1 MGAACGADTRLYSA
15 SLFAAEDHTM
25 SWLQLQLVTDRHH
38 SEALEEAL
46 LAAGACSVTLQDGA
60 DQPLFEPPPGA
71 TPLWDDIRLM
81 GLFTADHDPQQLIDT
96 VRAAFGAELPPHRI
110 EILEDKDWIR
120 EWMDSYQP
128 MQFGQRLW
136 ICPSWRTPPQPD
148 AVNLML
154 DPGLAFGTGTHPTTA
169 LCLQWLDGLD
179 LRGKTVID
187 FGCGSG
193 ILGIAA
199 LLLGA
204 ARVIAIDNDPQ
215 ALLATRDN
223 AARNG
228 LAETQLEA
236 LLPHQAARDLVADVV
251 VANILAA
258 PLIALAPQLT
268 AHLRAGGDIALS
280 GILAEQA
287 PVVRSAYEPAIHW
300 GAQQQ
305 REDWIRLAGRKA

>member
-1 MGAACGADTRLYSA
+1 
-15 SLFAAEDHTM
+15 M
-25 SWLQLQLVTDRHH
+25 SWLQLQLITNRHQ
-38 SEALEEAL
+38 SDSLESAL
-46 LAAGACSVTLQDGA
+46 LEAGACAVTLQDGA

-81 GLFTADHDPQQLIDT
+81 GLFTAERDPQEI
-96 VRAAFGAELPPHRI
+96 VNAVESAYGASLPAHRL

-128 MQFGQRLW
+128 MRFGNRLW
-136 ICPSWRTPPQPD
+136 ICPSWRTPPEPN

-169 LCLQWLDGLD
+169 LCLRWLDGLD
-179 LRGKTVID
+179 LNSKTVLD

-204 ARVIAIDNDPQ
+204 ATVIAVDNDPQ
-215 ALLATRDN
+215 ALTATRDN
-223 AARNG
+223 AQRNG
-228 LAETQLEA
+228 FDANRILTLMPSQVG
-236 LLPHQAARDLVADVV
+236 RDVMVDVV
-251 VANILAA
+251 IANILAG
-258 PLIALAPQLT
+258 PLIQLAPQLLG
-268 AHLRAGGDIALS
+268 HLRTAGDIALS

-287 PVVRSAYEPAIHW
+287 KEVRAAYEPAIDW
-300 GAQQQ
+300 QSLVQE
-305 REDWIRLAGRKA
+305 EDWIRLAGHKA

>member
-1 MGAACGADTRLYSA
+1 V
-15 SLFAAEDHTM
+15 
-25 SWLQLQLVTDRHH
+25 SWLQLQLVTDRDQ

-46 LAAGACSVTLQDGA
+46 LAAGACSVTLQDNA

-81 GLFTADHDPQQLIDT
+81 GLFTADRAPQDIINA
-96 VRAAFGAELPPHRI
+96 VKAAFGAELPTHRI

-128 MQFGQRLW
+128 MRFGTRLW
-136 ICPSWRTPPQPD
+136 ICPSWRTPPEPD

-154 DPGLAFGTGTHPTTA
+154 DPGLAFGTGTHPTTS

-179 LRGKTVID
+179 LDGKTVID

-204 ARVIAIDNDPQ
+204 SKVIAIDNDPQ

-223 AARNG
+223 AQRNG
-228 LAETQLEA
+228 LHENQIQA
-236 LLPHQAARDLVADVV
+236 LLPEQVAADLIADVV
-251 VANILAA
+251 IANILAA
-258 PLIALAPQLT
+258 PLISLAPQLT
-268 AHLRAGGDIALS
+268 AHLHNGGDIALS

-287 PVVRSAYEPAIHW
+287 DSVRIAYEPVVSWHTQL
-300 GAQQQ
+300 QQ
-305 REDWIRLAGRKA
+305 EDWIRLAGRKG

>member
-1 MGAACGADTRLYSA
+1 
-15 SLFAAEDHTM
+15 M
-25 SWLQLQLVTDRHH
+25 SWLQLQLCTDREN
-38 SEALEEAL
+38 SEALEDAL

-81 GLFTADHDPQQLIDT
+81 GLFTADHNPQDIIDAVQT
-96 VRAAFGAELPPHRI
+96 AFGAELPSHRI

-128 MQFGQRLW
+128 MRFGTRLW
-136 ICPSWRTPPQPD
+136 ICPSWRTPPEPG

-154 DPGLAFGTGTHPTTA
+154 DPGLAFGTGTHPTTS
-169 LCLQWLDGLD
+169 LCLTWLDGLD
-179 LRGKTVID
+179 LAGKTVID

-204 ARVIAIDNDPQ
+204 AKVIAIDNDQQ
-215 ALLATRDN
+215 ALTATRDN
-223 AARNG
+223 AQRNG
-228 LAETQLEA
+228 LRDDQIQA
-236 LLPHQAARDLVADVV
+236 LLPEQIPADISADVV
-251 VANILAA
+251 IANILAA
-258 PLIALAPQLT
+258 PLISLASHLHGQ
-268 AHLRAGGDIALS
+268 LRAGGDIALS

-287 PVVRSAYEPAIHW
+287 DAVRAAYEPAIQW
-300 GAQQQ
+300 QSQLQQ
-305 REDWIRLAGRKA
+305 EDWIRLAGRKL

>member
-1 MGAACGADTRLYSA
+1 V
-15 SLFAAEDHTM
+15 
-25 SWLQLQLVTDRHH
+25 SWLQLQLITDREQ

-46 LAAGACSVTLQDGA
+46 LAAGACSVTLQDNA

-71 TPLWDDIRLM
+71 TPLWDDIRLI
-81 GLFTADHDPQQLIDT
+81 GLFTADNNPQDIIDA
-96 VRAAFGAELPPHRI
+96 VQGAFGNALPPHRI

-128 MQFGQRLW
+128 MRFGTRLW
-136 ICPSWRTPPQPD
+136 ICPSWRTPPEPH

-154 DPGLAFGTGTHPTTA
+154 DPGLAFGTGTHPTTS
-169 LCLQWLDGLD
+169 LCLSWLDGLD
-179 LRGKTVID
+179 LDGKTVID

-204 ARVIAIDNDPQ
+204 KKVIAIDNDPQ

-223 AARNG
+223 AQRNG
-228 LAETQLEA
+228 LSDEQIQA
-236 LLPHQAARDLVADVV
+236 LLPEQLPASITADVV
-251 VANILAA
+251 IANILAA
-258 PLIALAPQLT
+258 PLIALAPQLYGRL
-268 AHLRAGGDIALS
+268 HSGGDIALS

-287 PVVRSAYEPAIHW
+287 DGVRSAYEPAIHW
-300 GAQQQ
+300 QSRVQL
-305 REDWIRLAGRKA
+305 EDWIRLAGRKA

>member
-1 MGAACGADTRLYSA
+1 
-15 SLFAAEDHTM
+15 M
-25 SWLQLQLVTDRHH
+25 SWLQLQLVTDRDQ

-46 LAAGACSVTLQDGA
+46 LTAGACSVTLQDNA

-81 GLFTADHDPQQLIDT
+81 GLFTADRAPQDIIDAVQAALGAQLPT
-96 VRAAFGAELPPHRI
+96 HRI

-128 MQFGQRLW
+128 MRFGTRLW
-136 ICPSWRTPPQPD
+136 ICPSWRTPPEPD

-154 DPGLAFGTGTHPTTA
+154 DPGLAFGTGTHPTTS

-179 LRGKTVID
+179 LDGKTVID

-204 ARVIAIDNDPQ
+204 KKVIAIDNDPQ

-223 AARNG
+223 AQRNG
-228 LAETQLEA
+228 LHENQIQA
-236 LLPHQAARDLVADVV
+236 LLPEQVAADIVADVV
-251 VANILAA
+251 IANILAA
-258 PLIALAPQLT
+258 PLISLAPQLT
-268 AHLRAGGDIALS
+268 AHLHSGGDIALS

-287 PVVRSAYEPAIHW
+287 DGVRIAYEPAVSWHTQL
-300 GAQQQ
+300 QQ
-305 REDWIRLAGRKA
+305 EDWIRLAGRKA

>member
-1 MGAACGADTRLYSA
+1 
-15 SLFAAEDHTM
+15 M
-25 SWLQLQLVTDRHH
+25 SWLQLQLITDRNH
-38 SEALEEAL
+38 SDALEDAL
-46 LAAGACSVTLQDGA
+46 LAAGACAVTLQDGA

-81 GLFTADHDPQQLIDT
+81 GLFTAERDPQDIINA
-96 VRAAFGAELPPHRI
+96 VSAAYGSTLPAHRL

-128 MQFGQRLW
+128 MRFGQRLW
-136 ICPSWRTPPQPD
+136 ICPSWRTPPEPD

-169 LCLQWLDGLD
+169 LCLQWLDGMD
-179 LRGKTVID
+179 LNGKTVID

-204 ARVIAIDNDPQ
+204 TQVIAIDNDPQ
-215 ALLATRDN
+215 ALTATRDN
-223 AARNG
+223 AQRNG
-228 LAETQLEA
+228 FDEHRIRA
-236 LLPHQAARDLVADVV
+236 LLPSQVPANLVADVV

-258 PLIALAPQLT
+258 PLIQLAPQLI
-268 AHLRAGGDIALS
+268 ARLHRGGEIALS

-287 PVVRSAYEPAIHW
+287 AAVRAAYAPTIHW
-300 GAQQQ
+300 QSQQQ
-305 REDWIRLAGRKA
+305 EGDWIRLAGHKA

>member
-1 MGAACGADTRLYSA
+1 
-15 SLFAAEDHTM
+15 M
-25 SWLQLQLVTDRHH
+25 SWLQLQLCTDRSH
-38 SEALEEAL
+38 SDALEDAL

-81 GLFTADHDPQQLIDT
+81 GLFTADHNPQDIIDA
-96 VRAAFGAELPPHRI
+96 VASAFGAELPPHRV

-128 MQFGQRLW
+128 MRFGTRLW
-136 ICPSWRTPPQPD
+136 ICPSWRTPPEPD

-154 DPGLAFGTGTHPTTA
+154 DPGLAFGTGTHPTTS
-169 LCLQWLDGLD
+169 LCLAWLDGLD
-179 LRGKTVID
+179 LDGKIVID

-204 ARVIAIDNDPQ
+204 AKVIAIDNDPQ

-223 AARNG
+223 AQRNG
-228 LAETQLEA
+228 LREDQIQA
-236 LLPHQAARDLVADVV
+236 LLPEQLPADISADVV
-251 VANILAA
+251 IANILAG
-258 PLIALAPQLT
+258 PLISLAPQL
-268 AHLRAGGDIALS
+268 HGRLRPGGDIALS

-287 PVVRSAYEPAIHW
+287 EAVRAAYEPVVQW
-300 GAQQQ
+300 QSQLQQ
-305 REDWIRLAGRKA
+305 EDWIRLAGRKL

>member
-1 MGAACGADTRLYSA
+1 
-15 SLFAAEDHTM
+15 M
-25 SWLQLQLVTDRHH
+25 SWLQLQLCTDSTH
-38 SEALEEAL
+38 SDALEDAL

-71 TPLWDDIRLM
+71 TPLWNDIRLM
-81 GLFTADHDPQQLIDT
+81 GLFTADRSPQEIVEAIEAALGAQLPT
-96 VRAAFGAELPPHRI
+96 HRI

-128 MQFGQRLW
+128 MRFGTRLW
-136 ICPSWRTPPQPD
+136 ICPSWRTPPEPD

-154 DPGLAFGTGTHPTTA
+154 DPGLAFGTGTHPTTS

-179 LRGKTVID
+179 LAGKTVID

-204 ARVIAIDNDPQ
+204 KKVIAIDNDPQ

-223 AARNG
+223 AQRNG
-228 LAETQLEA
+228 LGDQQIQA
-236 LLPHQAARDLVADVV
+236 LLPEQFAADVVADVV
-251 VANILAA
+251 IANILAA
-258 PLIALAPQLT
+258 PLVALAPQLS
-268 AHLRAGGDIALS
+268 AHLRSGGDIALS
-280 GILAEQA
+280 GILEQQA
-287 PVVRSAYEPAIHW
+287 DTVRSAYEPTVCWHSQL
-300 GAQQQ
+300 QQ
-305 REDWIRLAGRKA
+305 EDWIRLAGRKA

>member
-1 MGAACGADTRLYSA
+1 V
-15 SLFAAEDHTM
+15 
-25 SWLQLQLVTDRHH
+25 SWLQLQLVTDRDQ

-46 LAAGACSVTLQDGA
+46 LAAGACSVTLQDNA

-81 GLFTADHDPQQLIDT
+81 GLFTADHAPQDIIDA
-96 VRAAFGAELPPHRI
+96 VKKAFGAELPTHRI

-128 MQFGQRLW
+128 MRFGTRLW
-136 ICPSWRTPPQPD
+136 ICPSWRTPPEPA

-154 DPGLAFGTGTHPTTA
+154 DPGLAFGTGTHPTTS

-179 LRGKTVID
+179 LDGKTVID

-204 ARVIAIDNDPQ
+204 KKVIAIDNDPQ

-223 AARNG
+223 AQRNG
-228 LAETQLEA
+228 LQGNQIEA
-236 LLPHQAARDLVADVV
+236 LMPEQVTADITADVV
-251 VANILAA
+251 IANILAA
-258 PLIALAPQLT
+258 PLISLAPQLA
-268 AHLRAGGDIALS
+268 AHLRNGGDIALS

-287 PVVRSAYEPAIHW
+287 DAVRIAYEPTISWHTQL
-300 GAQQQ
+300 QQ
-305 REDWIRLAGRKA
+305 EEWIRLTGRKA